1 MKILFIYP
9 NAGSQVGFNYGLA
22 HISALLKQKGHQVV
36 LWQLCEKLDPLPSR
50 HEFLERLKELSPE
63 LIGFSVVTNQWP
75 YTQKLA
81 GWVREGSDA
90 PVVCGGIHA
99 TATPKA
105 ILETGLF
112 DFVFRGESEE
122 AFLEFVEA
130 LEAGNDLG
138 QIRNLGLVRYG
149 RIQINPVRELPD
161 LERMPMK
168 DYEVFDFQRIIDA
181 KDGWVGLMASRGCP
195 FSCTYCLNHQVVAL
209 YKKDLDCGFRQLNY
223 IRHFD
228 LDQLLFEIKYLIER
242 YSNIKMFIFD
252 DDLFTFDRA
261 YVAEF
266 CRRYRELCRI
276 PFVVNAHVG
285 FFDATMARQLAEANC
300 RIVKFGI
307 ESGSPR
313 IRKLILNRHMK
324 NEKIVDAIRN
334 AHRYGLHSSVF
345 LMIGLPDEKR
355 EDVMATIRLVGEAK
369 PGRFRWSFFF
379 PFPGTRAYELSV
391 EMGYVDFKKMSDL
404 ANFTEASCLDFGPE
418 QNLFLE
424 KVGAAMPWFVNA
436 YSNLPTA
443 DAYAVQAERIL
454 ELDPVAWEKEAVSI
468 RKQDKAMSREFVR
481 QGLSHYA
488 IKYNPFMGVISDYF
502 VQEEQEQ

>member
-9 NAGSQVGFNYGLA
+9 NANSQVGFNYGLA
-22 HISALLKQKGHQVV
+22 HMSALLKQAGHEVT
-36 LWQLCEKLDPLPSR
+36 LWQLCEKLDPLPSKAL
-50 HEFLERLKELSPE
+50 FLDRLKKLSPE
-63 LIGFSVVTNQWP
+63 LVGFSVVTNQWS
-75 YTQKLA
+75 YAKELA
-81 GWVREGSDA
+81 GWVREATDA

-99 TATPKA
+99 TATPESV
-105 ILETGLF
+105 LETGLF

-122 AFLEFVEA
+122 AFLEFVER
-130 LEAGNDLG
+130 LEAGENLADV
-138 QIRNLGLVRYG
+138 RNLGLKWNGEVR
-149 RIQINPVRELPD
+149 INPLRPLPD
-161 LERMPMK
+161 LQSLPVK
-168 DYEVFDFQRIIDA
+168 DYDVFDFQRIIDA

-209 YKKDLDCGFRQLNY
+209 YKKDLHCGFKDLNY

-228 LDQLLFEIKYLIER
+228 LDQLLFEITHLTSR

-252 DDLFTFDRA
+252 DDLFTFDRG

-266 CRRYRELCRI
+266 CRRYKEICNI

-285 FFDATMARQLAEANC
+285 FFNHAMARQLAEANC

-313 IRKLILNRHMK
+313 VRRLILNRHMK
-324 NEKIVDAIRN
+324 NKKIVEAIQS
-334 AHRYGLHSSVF
+334 AHEYGLHSSVF
-345 LMIGLPDEKR
+345 LMIGLPGETR
-355 EDVMATIRLVGEAK
+355 EDVMATIRLVAEAK

-391 EMGYVDFKKMSDL
+391 EMGFVDFKKMTDL
-404 ANFTEASCLDFGPE
+404 ANFTEASCLDFGSE
-418 QNLFLE
+418 HNLFLK
-424 KVGAAMPWFVNA
+424 KVGTVMPWFVNA

-443 DAYAVQAERIL
+443 DFYANQVERIL
-454 ELDPVAWEKEAVSI
+454 EMEDEAWERNAEDI
-468 RKQDKAMSREFVR
+468 RKQDQAISDKFVR
-481 QGLSHYA
+481 RGLSHYA

-502 VQEEQEQ
+502 TKEKRT

>member
-9 NAGSQVGFNYGLA
+9 NANSQVGFNYGLA
-22 HISALLKQKGHQVV
+22 HISALLKQAGHSVD
-36 LWQLCEKLDPLPSR
+36 LWQFCEKLDPLPSKT
-50 HEFLERLKELSPE
+50 EFLDRLKDLSPE
-63 LIGFSVVTNQWP
+63 LVGFSVVTNQWP
-75 YTQKLA
+75 YTQELA
-81 GWVREGSDA
+81 VWVREGTDA

-99 TATPKA
+99 TATPEA

-122 AFLEFVEA
+122 AFLEFVEK
-130 LEAGNDLG
+130 LQGGGDLG
-138 QIRNLGLVRYG
+138 QVRNLGLIRNG
-149 RIQINPVRELPD
+149 KIQINPVRGLPD
-161 LERMPMK
+161 LKALPLK
-168 DYEVFDFQRIIDA
+168 DYDVFDFQRIIDA
-181 KDGWVGLMASRGCP
+181 KGGWVGLMASRGCP

-209 YKKDLDCGFRQLNY
+209 YRKDLNCGFKELNY

-228 LDQLLFEIKYLIER
+228 LDQLLFEIAYLVKR

-261 YVAEF
+261 YVAAF
-266 CRRYRELCRI
+266 CKRYKEISTI

-285 FFDATMARQLAEANC
+285 FFNRSMARRLAEANC
-300 RIVKFGI
+300 KIVKFGI

-324 NEKIVDAIRN
+324 SKKIVEAIRS
-334 AHRYGLHSSVF
+334 AHEYGLHSSVF
-345 LMIGLPDEKR
+345 LMIGLPGEGR
-355 EDVMATIRLVGEAK
+355 EDVMATIRLVAEAQ

-418 QNLFLE
+418 HNLFLK
-424 KVGAAMPWFVNA
+424 KVGVAMPWFVNA
-436 YSNLPTA
+436 YSDLPAA
-443 DAYAVQAERIL
+443 DFYGRQVDEILALDDRGWEQRAEN
-454 ELDPVAWEKEAVSI
+454 I
-468 RKQDKAMSREFVR
+468 RENDRTMSEDLVK

-502 VQEEQEQ
+502 TTENGE